1 MFRAEIHELEDGPTL
16 KMEGRLVGQWAEQ
29 AKSLVTM
36 NSVPKGLIIDLTDV
50 TYVDSV
56 GEQALIW
63 FSSIGA
69 AFVGKGVYAAG
80 VCERLRLPL
89 HGFEGTFTGPRPA
102 RPGRVEAYPAA
113 VLRKR
118 TCVGS
123 TRA

>member
-69 AFVGKGVYAAG
+69 AYVGKGVYAAG

-89 HGFEGTFTGPRPA
+89 HGKLPASSKERLRGDIHRPS
-102 RPGRVEAYPAA
+102 P
-113 VLRKR
+113 
-118 TCVGS
+118 S
-123 TRA
+123 QTRAS